1 MIGRSTRR
9 PNLVPD
15 PPRAVPPWFF
25 MRRMRAMVFCG
36 VLFGML
42 GVGFGVGFPI
52 MFYFLGGRTWPMV
65 DWALDREHA
74 VTTATITDKRWLSHT
89 EVNGRSPWRVAFRFT
104 TPDGRTIEARGHT
117 WDPSVAGM
125 SAGDPIEVEYDPAD
139 PSRARPV
146 GGTAAL
152 FSKPV
157 FLLIAGAVVLP
168 QILIGVVLLVLVG
181 VRARFERLLLVYG
194 TGTDAE
200 VVRVRWVGYITF
212 GTRHPGDVDYQFVDD
227 VGRHVTGRD
236 RTYHYDWAEGVR
248 PGDRVG
254 VVYHPQS
261 PATNVL
267 WLHGKDVEPE
277 A

>member
-1 MIGRSTRR
+1 MIGRRTQS
-9 PNLVPD
+9 PSLVPD
-15 PPRAVPPWFF
+15 PPRAVPPWFM

-36 VLFGML
+36 LLFVML
-42 GVGFGVGFPI
+42 GVGLGVGLPV
-52 MFYFLGGRTWPMV
+52 MFYFIGGRTWPTV

-74 VTTATITDKRWLSHT
+74 STTGAIIEKRWLTST
-89 EVNGRSPWRVAFRFT
+89 QINGRSPWRVAFQFT
-104 TPDGRTIEARGHT
+104 TPEGRPVEARGHT
-117 WDPSVAGM
+117 WDQSMASMAV
-125 SAGDPIEVEYDPAD
+125 GDSIEVEDDPAD
-139 PSRARPV
+139 PSRARPA

-152 FSKPV
+152 FSKSV
-157 FLLIAGAVVLP
+157 FLVTAVAVVVP
-168 QILIGVVLLVLVG
+168 QVLAGIVLLVVVG

-227 VGRHVTGRD
+227 VGRQVTGRD
-236 RTYHYDWAEGVR
+236 RTYHYEWAERVK

-261 PATNVL
+261 PTVNVL
-267 WLHGKDVEPE
+267 WLHGEDLRSE